1 MASPRRGES
10 LRGEDERI
18 DALETKGGFGGSS
31 WACMLVR
38 MCRVDVAAE
47 YPELAEIIE
56 DARRD
61 WLALGARGQMRCRGT
76 TNQTEKTYVRSI

>member
-1 MASPRRGES
+1 M
-10 LRGEDERI
+10 RGEDERI

-61 WLALGARGQMRCRGT
+61 
-76 TNQTEKTYVRSI
+76 